1 MYATDGTAVAEFT
14 EPGEDAVTVTV
25 ILVIENVVE
34 SDEPEWFVSPA
45 YVYDADAVPVPTA
58 VLPEYCG
65 VGVNDRPP
73 APVTDTEHGV
83 NAEPVKVTDAGHVT
97 TVDDDAWAIVTAAVA
112 SVLNA
117 KAVSDPPEHEIVNG
131 DNDTDDELV

>member
-1 MYATDGTAVAEFT
+1 MVTAYTPHVGSSVHAETEGDVVKLTVGTLVAEFT

-58 VLPEYCG
+58 VLPEYNGDG
-65 VGVNDRPP
+65 VDDRPP
-73 APVTDTEHGV
+73 APVTATEHGV
-83 NAEPVKVTDAGHVT
+83 SAEPVYVTDAGHVT

-112 SVLNA
+112 SVLN
-117 KAVSDPPEHEIVNG
+117 
-131 DNDTDDELV
+131 T

>member
-1 MYATDGTAVAEFT
+1 MYPTEGTPVAEFT
-14 EPGEDAVTVTV
+14 EPGEDAVTVV
-25 ILVIENVVE
+25 EILVIENVVE
-34 SDEPEWFVSPA
+34 SDEPVWLVSPA

-58 VLPEYCG
+58 VLPAYTGDG
-65 VGVNDRPP
+65 VSERPP

-83 NAEPVKVTDAGHVT
+83 NAEPVYVTDAAHVT

-117 KAVSDPPEHEIVNG
+117 
-131 DNDTDDELV
+131 